1 MAMNGLDGRVA
12 LVTGAGQG
20 IGAAIARRLAAAG
33 ALVAVNSLH
42 AENARRTAEQ
52 LTAAGGQAVAVPG
65 DVANPA
71 DVESFIAETE
81 SALGPVEVLVN
92 NAAILS
98 MAPFAEFDPNEFN
111 RIINVNLT
119 GPMLCT
125 RRVLPAMLSSRWGRI
140 ITVASIW
147 GIIGARGAAPYS
159 ASKGG
164 LIGFTRALA
173 DEVAGDGV
181 FVTAIAPGVVDTPQL
196 AADAAFAGTSVTEIK
211 QRYADDTL
219 VNRIAAAD
227 EIAGLIVW
235 LAADRTG
242 AFSGET
248 VAVTGGRSE

>member
-1 MAMNGLDGRVA
+1 MAMSGLDGRVA

-20 IGAAIARRLAAAG
+20 IGAAIAGRLAAAG

-42 AENARRTAEQ
+42 PENARRTAGQ
-52 LTAAGGQAVAVPG
+52 VTAAGGQAVAVPG

-81 SALGPVEVLVN
+81 SAFGPVEVLVN

-98 MAPFAEFDPNEFN
+98 MAPFTEFDPNEFSQ
-111 RIINVNLT
+111 IINVNLT

-125 RRVLPAMLSSRWGRI
+125 RRVLPAMQSSRWGRI

-147 GIIGARGAAPYS
+147 GIIGARGATPYS

-173 DEVAGDGV
+173 DEVADDGV

-196 AADAAFAGTSVTEIK
+196 AADAAFAGISVTEIK

-219 VNRIAAAD
+219 VNRIATAD

>member
-1 MAMNGLDGRVA
+1 MSALGGRVA

-20 IGAAIARRLAAAG
+20 IGAATARRLGAAG

-42 AENARRTAEQ
+42 ADKAHRTAQ
-52 LTAAGGQAVAVPG
+52 QVNAAGGKAVAVPG
-65 DVANPA
+65 DVASPA
-71 DVESFIAETE
+71 DVESFIGQTE
-81 SALGPVEVLVN
+81 SLFGPVEVLVN

-98 MAPFAEFDPNEFN
+98 MAPFGEFN
-111 RIINVNLT
+111 ANDFDRIVNVNLT
-119 GPMLCT
+119 GPMLCA
-125 RRVLPAMLSSRWGRI
+125 RRVLPAMRSARWGRI
-140 ITVASIW
+140 ITVTSIW
-147 GIIGARGAAPYS
+147 GITGARGATPYS

-173 DEVAGDGV
+173 DEVADDGV
-181 FVTAIAPGVVDTPQL
+181 FVTAIAPGTVDTPQL
-196 AADAAFAGTSVTEIK
+196 AADAAFAGCSLAEIK

-219 VNRIAAAD
+219 VKRIAAAD

-242 AFSGET
+242 VFSGEI

>member
-1 MAMNGLDGRVA
+1 VSGLDRRVA

-20 IGAAIARRLAAAG
+20 IGAATARRLGAAG

-42 AENARRTAEQ
+42 ADKARATAEEVN
-52 LTAAGGQAVAVPG
+52 AAGGKAVAVPG
-65 DVANPA
+65 DVARAA
-71 DVESFIAETE
+71 DVESFFSQAE
-81 SALGPVEVLVN
+81 SALGPVDVLVN
-92 NAAILS
+92 NAATIS
-98 MAPFAEFDPNEFN
+98 MAPFGEFDAEEFR
-111 RIINVNLT
+111 RIVDVNLT

-125 RRVLPAMLSSRWGRI
+125 RRALPAMLSSRWGRI

-147 GIIGARGAAPYS
+147 GIIGARGATPYS

-173 DEVAGDGV
+173 DEVEGDGV
-181 FVTAIAPGVVDTPQL
+181 VVTAIAPGTVDTPQL
-196 AADAAFAGTSVTEIK
+196 AADAAFSGSSLEEIR

-219 VNRIAAAD
+219 VRRIATAD

-242 AFSGET
+242 AFSGQT

>member
-1 MAMNGLDGRVA
+1 MSGLDGRVA

-33 ALVAVNSLH
+33 ASVAVNSLH
-42 AENARRTAEQ
+42 PENARRTAEQ

-81 SALGPVEVLVN
+81 SAFGPVEVLVN

-98 MAPFAEFDPNEFN
+98 MAPFTEFDPNEFSQ
-111 RIINVNLT
+111 IINVNLT

-125 RRVLPAMLSSRWGRI
+125 RRVLPAMQSSRWGRI

-147 GIIGARGAAPYS
+147 GIIGARGATPYS

-164 LIGFTRALA
+164 LIAFTWRPTLPLPESRSRKSSSAMPMTRSSTALPPRMRSPGSSCGWPLTA
-173 DEVAGDGV
+173 PVPSQEKLLRSPAGG
-181 FVTAIAPGVVDTPQL
+181 Q
-196 AADAAFAGTSVTEIK
+196 
-211 QRYADDTL
+211 
-219 VNRIAAAD
+219 N
-227 EIAGLIVW
+227 
-235 LAADRTG
+235 DRT
-242 AFSGET
+242 E
-248 VAVTGGRSE
+248 GRNRSWQCLGM